1 MNSDVTQKNTVG
13 RPAGRD
19 GDRVRS
25 DLLEAARSLF
35 LKSEF
40 KAVSLRQLAETAGV
54 NAAMVNYYF
63 GGKQGLY
70 LAMIEELLSGLET
83 SLSDIGNSETLT
95 IADFSRSYSQV
106 LLENPWWPNFLIRE
120 VLFGEGETRQAVMQ
134 RFASSFGPR
143 LMGSIGK
150 EIETGSYRQ
159 DLDPAMT
166 MISLM
171 GMTIFPFLTR
181 PVLET
186 VLNVRIDQNFVDKLA
201 THNSKLF
208 HEGVLASGNGESR
221 S

>member
-1 MNSDVTQKNTVG
+1 MGSDVTQKNTVG

-19 GDRVRS
+19 SDRVRS

-70 LAMIEELLSGLET
+70 LAMIEELLSGLEA
-83 SLSDIGNSETLT
+83 SLADIGSSEELT
-95 IADFSRSYSQV
+95 ITDFSRSYSQA
-106 LLENPWWPNFLIRE
+106 LLENPWWPNFFIRE

-143 LMGSIGK
+143 LMGSISK
-150 EIETGSYRQ
+150 EIESGRYRQ

-166 MISLM
+166 MVSLM
-171 GMTIFPFLTR
+171 GMTIFPFMAR

-186 VLNVRIDQNFVDKLA
+186 ILNVRIDQNFVDRLA
-201 THNSKLF
+201 EHNSKLF
-208 HEGVLASGNGESR
+208 HDGVLASGNEDSR

>member
-1 MNSDVTQKNTVG
+1 MSSDVAQKNTVG
-13 RPAGRD
+13 RPAGSD

-25 DLLEAARSLF
+25 DLLQAARSLF

-70 LAMIEELLSGLET
+70 LAMIEELLSGLEAT
-83 SLSDIGNSETLT
+83 LSEIGNSEELT
-95 IADFSRSYSQV
+95 ITDFSRSYSQA

-143 LMGSIGK
+143 LMGSISK
-150 EIETGSYRQ
+150 EIGTGTYRQ

-166 MISLM
+166 MVSLM
-171 GMTIFPFLTR
+171 GMTIFPFLAR

-186 VLNVRIDQNFVDKLA
+186 ILKVEIDQAFVDRLA
-201 THNSKLF
+201 VHNAKLF
-208 HEGVLASGNGESR
+208 QEGVLASRKEESTP
-221 S
+221 